1 MANIVLQAF
10 WLRSS
15 VVSVLFSLISEIV
28 LRNKTL
34 INLIFGSRRSNPSVL
49 AQWISG
55 TVSEALH
62 CRLVMRTHHLFII
75 FLGWS
80 QQLEKS
86 LTDNFHFLG
95 NHAIHVHRSYN

>member
-1 MANIVLQAF
+1 MMMANNMQQAF

-62 CRLVMRTHHLFII
+62 CRLVMQTNHLFII
-75 FLGWS
+75 FLSWS
-80 QQLEKS
+80 QDLEKS
-86 LTDNFHFLG
+86 
-95 NHAIHVHRSYN
+95 

>member
-1 MANIVLQAF
+1 MCADCVLLQAK

-28 LRNKTL
+28 LRDKTL
-34 INLIFGSRRSNPSVL
+34 IILIFGCSWSNPSVP

-62 CRLVMRTHHLFII
+62 CRFVMRDHLFII
-75 FLGWS
+75 VLG
-80 QQLEKS
+80 LTRDLKKS
-86 LTDNFHFLG
+86 SS
-95 NHAIHVHRSYN
+95 SYCSTVLRTE

>member
-1 MANIVLQAF
+1 MTANNVLQAF

-62 CRLVMRTHHLFII
+62 CRLVMQTTSSFHHL
-75 FLGWS
+75 LG
-80 QQLEKS
+80 LVLRFGEEIE
-86 LTDNFHFLG
+86 F
-95 NHAIHVHRSYN
+95 